1 MCVVAHRLRAAVD
14 RKYPVKVAMSKM
26 QFVCALYRLTI
37 GMKTDEKIG
46 LLLSTLGVILPE
58 SMQVD
63 FDMDKYLD
71 QLDQALTLT
80 TRERERFGELLHAAG
95 RISSEQLE
103 DAIAEQ
109 KRDGRKLEEILIEKH
124 LLTQS
129 ERDVVL
135 EFQRNHGG
143 AAMVSGELA
152 LGNIL
157 VTSGQ
162 VTRTQLSDALRRQE
176 VTGRRIGEELI
187 EAGTITRSQVETG
200 LRLQRKLIISALIVA
215 VGLGPNAAIASSSEG
230 AQASSAMPVS
240 VTVIAN
246 AKIRNEYQVTQLK
259 VTESDVSRGYVDI
272 QDASRFSVSTNSRVG
287 YLLEFHPVSH
297 LFESVEVSGLG
308 SPVQL
313 GADGGAIVQRGPLPP
328 NLTHVLGF
336 RFYLS
341 QNTVPGNYPWPLLL
355 SIHTLD

>member
-1 MCVVAHRLRAAVD
+1 MNTNGNNAGH
-14 RKYPVKVAMSKM
+14 
-26 QFVCALYRLTI
+26 F
-37 GMKTDEKIG
+37 
-46 LLLSTLGVILPE
+46 LSTLGVIVPDSLLA
-58 SMQVD
+58 D
-63 FDMDKYLD
+63 FKIEKYLE
-71 QLDQALTLT
+71 QLDQALPLSA
-80 TRERERFGELLHAAG
+80 RERECLEELLQVAE
-95 RISSEQLE
+95 RITPEQLE

-109 KRDGRKLEEILIEKH
+109 KRDSRKLEEILVEKN

-135 EFQRNHGG
+135 EFQRRHGG
-143 AAMVSGELA
+143 AALVSGELA

-162 VTRTQLSDALRRQE
+162 VTRSQLRDALHRQE
-176 VTGRRIGEELI
+176 VSGRRIGEELI
-187 EAGTITRSQVETG
+187 EAGTITRRQVESG

-215 VGLGPNAAIASSSEG
+215 VGLGPNAAIASTSEG
-230 AQASSAMPVS
+230 AQASSSMPVS

-246 AKIRNEYQVTQLK
+246 AKIRNEFQVTQLK
-259 VTESDVSRGYVDI
+259 ITENDVSRGYVDI

-313 GADGGAIVQRGPLPP
+313 GADGGAIVQRGPLPS

-336 RFYLS
+336 RFYLGK
-341 QNTVPGNYPWPLLL
+341 NTVPGNYPWPLLL

>member
-1 MCVVAHRLRAAVD
+1 MNTDGNKAV
-14 RKYPVKVAMSKM
+14 
-26 QFVCALYRLTI
+26 
-37 GMKTDEKIG
+37 
-46 LLLSTLGVILPE
+46 LLLSTLGVIVPKSLIA
-58 SMQVD
+58 D
-63 FDMDKYLD
+63 FNIEKYLE
-71 QLDQALTLT
+71 QLDQSLTLT
-80 TRERERFGELLHAAG
+80 ARERECLDELLHVAE
-95 RISSEQLE
+95 RITSEQLE

-143 AAMVSGELA
+143 AALVSGELA

-162 VTRTQLSDALRRQE
+162 VTRSQLRNALRRQE

-187 EAGTITRSQVETG
+187 EAGHVSQSQVETG

-215 VGLGPNAAIASSSEG
+215 VGLGPNAVIASTSEG

-328 NLTHVLGF
+328 SLTHVLGF
-336 RFYLS
+336 RFHLS
-341 QNTVPGNYPWPLLL
+341 QNTLPGNYPWPLLL

>member
-1 MCVVAHRLRAAVD
+1 MLYTFNIELIHIRVALAVMNTD
-14 RKYPVKVAMSKM
+14 GNKV
-26 QFVCALYRLTI
+26 
-37 GMKTDEKIG
+37 G
-46 LLLSTLGVILPE
+46 LLLSTLGVIVPKIQLA
-58 SMQVD
+58 D
-63 FDMDKYLD
+63 FSIEKYLE

-80 TRERERFGELLHAAG
+80 ARERVCLDELLHVAE
-95 RISSEQLE
+95 RITSEQLE
-103 DAIAEQ
+103 DAIAKQ

-135 EFQRNHGG
+135 EFQRNHGH
-143 AAMVSGELA
+143 AALVSGELA

-162 VTRTQLSDALRRQE
+162 LTRSQLRDALNRQ
-176 VTGRRIGEELI
+176 VLSGRRIGEELI
-187 EAGTITRSQVETG
+187 AAGTITSSQVETG
-200 LRLQRKLIISALIVA
+200 LRLQRKLIIAALVVA
-215 VGLGPNAAIASSSEG
+215 VGLGPKTVNASTSEG
-230 AQASSAMPVS
+230 VQSSSAMPVS

-246 AKIRNEYQVTQLK
+246 AKIRNEYQVTQLE

-313 GADGGAIVQRGPLPP
+313 GADGGAIVQRGPASPSLK
-328 NLTHVLGF
+328 HVLGF
-336 RFYLS
+336 RFFLS
-341 QNTVPGNYPWPLLL
+341 PDTVAGNYPWPLLL

>member
-1 MCVVAHRLRAAVD
+1 MEAANQ
-14 RKYPVKVAMSKM
+14 RIRRFNQSRRTYKVTNVMKADGKM
-26 QFVCALYRLTI
+26 V
-37 GMKTDEKIG
+37 G
-46 LLLSTLGVILPE
+46 LLLSTLGVIVPE
-58 SMQVD
+58 SLLAD
-63 FDMDKYLD
+63 FTIEKYLD

-80 TRERERFGELLHAAG
+80 ARDRECLDELLHVAG
-95 RISSEQLE
+95 RITSTQLE

-109 KRDGRKLEEILIEKH
+109 KRDGRKFEEILIEKH

-135 EFQRNHGG
+135 EFQRSHGG
-143 AAMVSGELA
+143 AALVSGELA

-162 VTRTQLSDALRRQE
+162 VTRSQLSNALRRQE
-176 VTGRRIGEELI
+176 VSGRRIGEELI
-187 EAGTITRSQVETG
+187 DAGTLTKSQVESG

-215 VGLGPNAAIASSSEG
+215 VGLGPNAVVASTSEGARASSSI
-230 AQASSAMPVS
+230 PVS

-246 AKIRNEYQVTQLK
+246 ARIRNEYQVAQLR
-259 VTESDVSRGYVDI
+259 VTANDVSRGYVDI
-272 QDASRFSVSTNSRVG
+272 QDASRFSVATNSRVG

-297 LFESVEVSGLG
+297 LFESVEVRGLG

-328 NLTHVLGF
+328 SLTHVLGF
-336 RFYLS
+336 RFFLS
-341 QNTVPGNYPWPLLL
+341 PNTAPGNYAWPLLL

>member
-1 MCVVAHRLRAAVD
+1 MTYA
-14 RKYPVKVAMSKM
+14 
-26 QFVCALYRLTI
+26 
-37 GMKTDEKIG
+37 MKTDGNKVGIF
-46 LLLSTLGVILPE
+46 LSTLGVIVPE
-58 SMQVD
+58 NLHAD
-63 FDMDKYLD
+63 FDIDKYLVHLDQVLTLSAGERKRLLELLQAAERISSD
-71 QLDQALTLT
+71 QLD
-80 TRERERFGELLHAAG
+80 
-95 RISSEQLE
+95 

-109 KRDGRKLEEILIEKH
+109 RRDGRKLEEILIERH

-143 AAMVSGELA
+143 AALVSGELA

-162 VTRTQLSDALRRQE
+162 VTRSQLSDALLRQE

-187 EAGTITRSQVETG
+187 EAGHISQSQVETG

-215 VGLGPNAAIASSSEG
+215 VGLGPNAALASSTEG

-246 AKIRNEYQVTQLK
+246 AKIRNEYQVSQLK
-259 VTESDVSRGYVDI
+259 VTERDVSRGYVDI

-287 YLLEFHPVSH
+287 YLLEFHPLSH

-313 GADGGAIVQRGPLPP
+313 GADGGAIVQRGPLPSGS
-328 NLTHVLGF
+328 THVLGF
-336 RFYLS
+336 RFILS
-341 QNTVPGNYPWPLLL
+341 QDTVPGNYPWPLLL

>member
-1 MCVVAHRLRAAVD
+1 
-14 RKYPVKVAMSKM
+14 
-26 QFVCALYRLTI
+26 
-37 GMKTDEKIG
+37 MKTDGNNIG
-46 LLLSTLGVILPE
+46 TLLTTLGMIVPE
-58 SMQVD
+58 SMLAD

-71 QLDQALTLT
+71 HLDQVLTLSAGER
-80 TRERERFGELLHAAG
+80 TRLTELLQTAKSITPEQINDAL
-95 RISSEQLE
+95 SEQ
-103 DAIAEQ
+103 
-109 KRDGRKLEEILIEKH
+109 RRNGRKLDEILIERN

-129 ERDVVL
+129 EREVVL
-135 EFQRNHGG
+135 EIQRRHGG
-143 AAMVSGELA
+143 ATLVSGELA

-162 VTRTQLSDALRRQE
+162 LTRSQLKDALNRQE
-176 VTGRRIGEELI
+176 VSGRRIGEELI
-187 EAGTITRSQVETG
+187 EAGTITSNQVESG
-200 LRLQRKLIISALIVA
+200 LRLQRKLIIAALIVA
-215 VGLGPNAAIASSSEG
+215 VGFGPKTVNASTSEG
-230 AQASSAMPVS
+230 AQSSSAMPVS

-246 AKIRNEYQVTQLK
+246 AKIRNEYQVTQIK

-313 GADGGAIVQRGPLPP
+313 GADGGAIVQRGPASPSLK
-328 NLTHVLGF
+328 HVLGF
-336 RFYLS
+336 RFFLS
-341 QNTVPGNYPWPLLL
+341 HDTVAGNYPWPLLL

>member
-1 MCVVAHRLRAAVD
+1 
-14 RKYPVKVAMSKM
+14 
-26 QFVCALYRLTI
+26 
-37 GMKTDEKIG
+37 
-46 LLLSTLGVILPE
+46 
-58 SMQVD
+58 
-63 FDMDKYLD
+63 
-71 QLDQALTLT
+71 LTLT
-80 TRERERFGELLHAAG
+80 AREREHLGELLHAAE
-95 RISSEQLE
+95 RITPEQLV

-109 KRDGRKLEEILIEKH
+109 KRDGRKLEDILVEKH

-135 EFQRNHGG
+135 EFQRRHGG
-143 AAMVSGELA
+143 AALVSGELA

-162 VTRTQLSDALRRQE
+162 VTRSQLRDALHRQE
-176 VTGRRIGEELI
+176 ISGRRIGEELI
-187 EAGTITRSQVETG
+187 ESGTITRSQVESG

-215 VGLGPNAAIASSSEG
+215 VGLGPNAAIASTYEG
-230 AQASSAMPVS
+230 AQASSTMPVS

-246 AKIRNEYQVTQLK
+246 AKIRNEYQVKQLK
-259 VTESDVSRGYVDI
+259 VTENDVARGYVDI

-313 GADGGAIVQRGPLPP
+313 GADGGAIVQRGPQASGS
-328 NLTHVLGF
+328 THVLGF
-336 RFYLS
+336 RFFLS

-355 SIHTLD
+355 SIRTLD